1 MSYRDIL
8 KAQLK
13 IDEGVKNKL
22 YRDSV
27 GKWTIGC
34 GHNIDDKGLPP
45 QVIDLLLEMDMD
57 DAEVTAKKLF
67 PSFESLS
74 DERKAVLTNMA
85 FNLGEERLGAFRKF
99 RRAILEENWD
109 QAATEMLCS
118 QWADQVGQRAVRLA
132 KQMRTG

>member
-13 IDEGVKNKL
+13 IDEGVKAKP

-27 GKWTIGC
+27 GKLTVGC

-57 DAEVTAKKLF
+57 DAEATAKKLF
-67 PSFESLS
+67 PSFEGLS

-85 FNLGEERLGAFRKF
+85 FNLGEEKLGMFRKF

-118 QWADQVGQRAVRLA
+118 QWSDQVGQRAVRLA
-132 KQMRTG
+132 KAMRIG